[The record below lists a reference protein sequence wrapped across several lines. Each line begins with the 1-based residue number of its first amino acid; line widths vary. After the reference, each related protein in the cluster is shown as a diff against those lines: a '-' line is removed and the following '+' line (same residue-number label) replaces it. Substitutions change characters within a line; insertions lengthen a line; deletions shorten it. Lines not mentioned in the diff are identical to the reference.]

1 MALSERVSAAFAA
14 YLVGPYLLTVPPSG
28 YAEISNWKYYWFIGG
43 TIVYLCLMIAC
54 LTFGRVDKQ
63 LSGASQW
70 GNTISLYAVL
80 AYMLFSVLSAVC
92 SIYPGVWVGHER
104 YDGALT
110 IAMYAFTAL
119 FLMRYLQPK
128 VWMLQVFGAS
138 ISLMCLLG
146 IAQLTGSNPLWL
158 FPDGYNYY
166 GAGAKYAG
174 EFWGTIGNT
183 DLCASVLS
191 LATGLFIGAMS
202 RCKRNWIY
210 AVPVTL
216 CVFSLVEIH
225 VEAGLLALLA
235 GFALLPPVLVKDR
248 KTLFKLL
255 CAYGIAAIGAGF
267 GKLLDFYDGGVRLG
281 WSATV
286 AVLLGIAAALIAIG
300 YLVPKTG
307 FLLKISAVRLR
318 RKLFVSCIGIIACTL
333 IMLYFAPTLPDGFLS
348 QAHGLLH
355 GELDDALGSGR
366 IYIWKQVWSA
376 IRKKP
381 LLGGGPDT
389 LSLRGLEGF
398 SRYDEILGTVIVARI
413 DAAHNEFLNIWVNQ
427 GLLALIAYLALLV
440 TSAMHCWR
448 EQECDAIA
456 ICGAGALCYLVQSLF
471 GIAFCSVTI
480 YLWIALAVI
489 NGAYTSK

>member
-1 MALSERVSAAFAA
+1 MKSTPDKMALSERVSAAFAA

-210 AVPVTL
+210 AVPVT
-216 CVFSLVEIH
+216 
-225 VEAGLLALLA
+225 
-235 GFALLPPVLVKDR
+235 
-248 KTLFKLL
+248 
-255 CAYGIAAIGAGF
+255 
-267 GKLLDFYDGGVRLG
+267 
-281 WSATV
+281 
-286 AVLLGIAAALIAIG
+286 
-300 YLVPKTG
+300 
-307 FLLKISAVRLR
+307 
-318 RKLFVSCIGIIACTL
+318 
-333 IMLYFAPTLPDGFLS
+333 
-348 QAHGLLH
+348 
-355 GELDDALGSGR
+355 
-366 IYIWKQVWSA
+366 
-376 IRKKP
+376 
-381 LLGGGPDT
+381 
-389 LSLRGLEGF
+389 
-398 SRYDEILGTVIVARI
+398 
-413 DAAHNEFLNIWVNQ
+413 
-427 GLLALIAYLALLV
+427 
-440 TSAMHCWR
+440 
-448 EQECDAIA
+448 
-456 ICGAGALCYLVQSLF
+456 
-471 GIAFCSVTI
+471 
-480 YLWIALAVI
+480 
-489 NGAYTSK
+489 